1 MARSQQNVLR
11 LLGGIKG
18 NTIMNPE
25 TKTLGELIASPDEQI
40 HRNAWSI
47 LKRLIAREREGRK
60 SNNKDIVRSP
70 LEANK

>member
-1 MARSQQNVLR
+1 
-11 LLGGIKG
+11 
-18 NTIMNPE
+18 MNPE